1 MTSSTGLRPAA
12 ATVDIEAHLLVLFGA
27 TGDLAKRK
35 LIPALYSLMKR
46 RNFDDTTRVLG
57 VATSDLSDDDY
68 REVVRD
74 ALIKSGVDEDEAR
87 EWCAEVI
94 SYQTIKAGFGT
105 LQGRIDEI
113 ESGAGLPGNRV
124 FYLAI
129 PPGVFDDTIEG
140 IASVG
145 LHESEGWTRVVV
157 EKPFGVDFESAS
169 ELNGLLHR
177 WFHEDQIYRIDHY
190 LAKET
195 VQNIL
200 VFRFANPIFES
211 SWNRDRIDSVEI
223 TVAETLGLEGR
234 ASYFD
239 RSGMIRDVVQNHVFQ
254 VMTLMAMEPPV
265 RLDSGA
271 IRDEK
276 VKVLRSIYPMTI
288 DGVVRGQYSAGTSD
302 GDIVPGYQDE
312 NGIEGESKTETY
324 AALRVCIDNWRWRG
338 VPFYL
343 RAGKRMP
350 ERLTQVVVRFKRPPV
365 YLFDGEGACR
375 VHANVMYITLQPDEG
390 FDLRFD
396 VKIPGEG
403 LELTP
408 QSLSFRYGDVF
419 GELPDAYE
427 TLIVDFLAG
436 DQTLFVR
443 GDEAEEAWRILEP
456 VIGLDS
462 NPESYEAGS
471 WGPRAAADLITG
483 EGDHWHPQHED

>member
-1 MTSSTGLRPAA
+1 MTSEPTPRPAA
-12 ATVDIEAHLLVLFGA
+12 ATVQIEPHLLVLFGA
-27 TGDLAKRK
+27 TGDLARRK
-35 LIPALYSLMKR
+35 LIPGLYSLMKR

-57 VATSDLSDDDY
+57 VATRALSDTDY
-68 REVVRD
+68 REMARE
-74 ALIKSGVDEDEAR
+74 ALIDSGVAEDEAE
-87 EWCAEVI
+87 EWCADVI
-94 SYQTIKAGFGT
+94 SFQSIKEGFDV
-105 LQGRIDEI
+105 LKNRIDEI
-113 ESGAGLPGNRV
+113 EASAELPGNRA

-129 PPGVFDDTIEG
+129 PPAVFDNTVEG
-140 IASVG
+140 LASVG
-145 LHESEGWTRVVV
+145 LHESGGWTRVVV
-157 EKPFGVDFESAS
+157 EKPFGVDLESARG
-169 ELNGLLHR
+169 LNRLLHK
-177 WFHEDQIYRIDHY
+177 WFDESQIYRIDHY

-234 ASYFD
+234 AGYFD

-254 VMTLMAMEPPV
+254 VMALMAMEPPV
-265 RLDSGA
+265 RLDSGS

-276 VKVLRSIYPMTI
+276 VKVLRSIYPMTTE
-288 DGVVRGQYSAGTSD
+288 GVVRGQYSAGTS
-302 GDIVPGYQDE
+302 GGETVPGYEDE
-312 NGIEGESKTETY
+312 DGIEGESNTETY

-403 LELTP
+403 MELTP

-462 NPESYEAGS
+462 RPERYEAGS
-471 WGPRAAADLITG
+471 WGPAAAEDLIEG
-483 EGDHWHPQHED
+483 EGDHWHPQHDH

>member
-1 MTSSTGLRPAA
+1 MTANIPPRPAA
-12 ATVDIEAHLLVLFGA
+12 ATIDIEPHLLVLFGA

-46 RNFDDTTRVLG
+46 RDFHDTTRVLG
-57 VATSDLSDDDY
+57 VASSALSDDDY
-68 REVVRD
+68 RTVARE
-74 ALIKSGVDEDEAR
+74 ALIESGVDAGEASA
-87 EWCAEVI
+87 WCADVI
-94 SYQTIKAGFGT
+94 SYQSIKEGFDT
-105 LQGRIDEI
+105 LKARIDEI
-113 ESGAGLPGNRV
+113 ESAADLPGNRA

-129 PPGVFDDTIEG
+129 PPSVFAGTVEG
-140 IASVG
+140 LASVG
-145 LHESEGWTRVVV
+145 LDHSDGWTRVVV
-157 EKPFGVDFESAS
+157 EKPFGTDLESARA
-169 ELNGLLHR
+169 LNELLHR
-177 WFHEDQIYRIDHY
+177 WFDEGQIYRIDHY

-200 VFRFANPIFES
+200 VFRFANPLFES

-234 ASYFD
+234 AGYFD

-254 VMTLMAMEPPV
+254 IMALMAMEPPV
-265 RLDSGA
+265 RLDSAA

-276 VKVLRSIYPMTI
+276 VKVLRSIYPMTT
-288 DGVVRGQYSAGTSD
+288 DGVVRGQYSAGTAD
-302 GDIVPGYQDE
+302 GETVPGYLDE
-312 NGIEGESKTETY
+312 NGIEGESSTETY

-338 VPFYL
+338 MPFYL

-365 YLFDGEGACR
+365 YLFGGGGAGR
-375 VHANVMYITLQPDEG
+375 VHANVMYLTLQPDEG

-403 LELTP
+403 MELTP

-456 VIGLDS
+456 VIGLEAEPS
-462 NPESYEAGS
+462 SYEAGS
-471 WGPRAAADLITG
+471 WGPTAADDLITG
-483 EGDHWHPQHED
+483 EGDHWHPQHDH

>member
-1 MTSSTGLRPAA
+1 MTSDRAPLS
-12 ATVDIEAHLLVLFGA
+12 ATATIEIEPHLLVLFGA

-35 LIPALYSLMKR
+35 LIPALYSLMRR

-57 VATSDLSDDDY
+57 VANSALTDDDY
-68 REVVRD
+68 REVARE
-74 ALIKSGVDEDEAR
+74 ALIESGVDAEEAAA
-87 EWCAEVI
+87 WCADVI
-94 SYQTIKAGFGT
+94 SYQSIKHGFDD
-105 LQGRIDEI
+105 LKAKIDEI
-113 ESGAGLPGNRV
+113 ESDADLPGNRA

-129 PPGVFDDTIEG
+129 PPSVFDNTVEG
-140 IASVG
+140 LASVG
-145 LHESEGWTRVVV
+145 LDESDGWTRVVV
-157 EKPFGVDFESAS
+157 EKPFGTDLESAQ
-169 ELNGLLHR
+169 ELNELLHR
-177 WFHEDQIYRIDHY
+177 WFDEDQIYRIDHY

-200 VFRFANPIFES
+200 VFRFANPLFES

-234 ASYFD
+234 AGYFD

-254 VMTLMAMEPPV
+254 IMALMAMEPPV

-276 VKVLRSIYPMTI
+276 VKVLRSIYPMTT
-288 DGVVRGQYSAGTSD
+288 DGVVCGQYSAGNSH
-302 GDIVPGYQDE
+302 GEAVPGYRDE
-312 NGIEGESKTETY
+312 DGIEDDSTTETY

-365 YLFDGEGACR
+365 YLFGGDGAWR
-375 VHANVMYITLQPDEG
+375 VHANVMYLTLQPDEG

-403 LELTP
+403 MELAP

-462 NPESYEAGS
+462 EPSSYQAGS
-471 WGPRAAADLITG
+471 WGPTAADDLITG
-483 EGDHWHPQHED
+483 EGDHWHPQHDH

>member
-1 MTSSTGLRPAA
+1 VTFDAVPRPAA
-12 ATVDIEAHLLVLFGA
+12 ATVDIEPHLLVLFGA

-46 RNFDDTTRVLG
+46 REFHDTSRVLG
-57 VATSDLSDDDY
+57 VATSQLDDEEY
-68 REVVRD
+68 RQIARD
-74 ALIKSGVDEDEAR
+74 ALVESGVDADEAQD
-87 EWCAEVI
+87 WCADVI
-94 SYQTIKAGFGT
+94 SYFSIKGGFDA
-105 LQGRIDEI
+105 LKRRIDEI
-113 ESGAGLPGNRV
+113 ESDAELPGNRA

-129 PPGVFDDTIEG
+129 PPSVFDDTIDG
-140 IASVG
+140 LASVD
-145 LHESEGWTRVVV
+145 LHHSDGWTRVVV
-157 EKPFGVDFESAS
+157 EKPFGVDLQSAE
-169 ELNGLLHR
+169 ELNDLLHR
-177 WFHEDQIYRIDHY
+177 WFEESQIYRIDHY

-234 ASYFD
+234 AGYFD

-276 VKVLRSIYPMTI
+276 VKVLRSIYPMKPE
-288 DGVVRGQYSAGTSD
+288 GVVRGQYTTGSYD
-302 GDIVPGYQDE
+302 GDDVPAYRDE
-312 NGIEGESKTETY
+312 DGIEGESTTETF
-324 AALRVCIDNWRWRG
+324 AALRICIDNWRWRG

-365 YLFDGEGACR
+365 YLFDGEGSCR

-403 LELTP
+403 VELTP

-427 TLIVDFLAG
+427 TLIVDFLVG

-443 GDEAEEAWRILEP
+443 ADEAEEAWRILEP

-462 NPESYEAGS
+462 KPEPYEAGS
-471 WGPRAAADLITG
+471 WGPPAADGIIEG
-483 EGDHWHPQHED
+483 EGDHWHPQHDH

>member
-1 MTSSTGLRPAA
+1 MTSRISPQPAA
-12 ATVDIEAHLLVLFGA
+12 ATVDIEPHLLVLFGA

-57 VATSDLSDDDY
+57 VATSSLSDDEY
-68 REVVRD
+68 RDIARQ
-74 ALIKSGVDEDEAR
+74 ALTESGVDSDEASA
-87 EWCAEVI
+87 WCGDVI
-94 SYQTIKAGFGT
+94 SYLSIKEGFDV
-105 LQGRIDEI
+105 LKSRIDDL
-113 ESGAGLPGNRV
+113 ESAAGLPGNRA

-129 PPGVFDDTIEG
+129 PPSVFDGTING
-140 IASVG
+140 LASVG
-145 LHESEGWTRVVV
+145 LHESDGWTRVVV
-157 EKPFGVDFESAS
+157 EKPFGIDLESAR
-169 ELNGLLHR
+169 ELNQLLHQ
-177 WFHEDQIYRIDHY
+177 WFDESQIYRIDHY

-234 ASYFD
+234 AGYFD

-254 VMTLMAMEPPV
+254 VMALMAMEPPV
-265 RLDSGA
+265 RFDPRA

-276 VKVLRSIYPMTI
+276 VKVLRSIYPMKP
-288 DGVVRGQYSAGTSD
+288 DGVVRGQYAAGTSD
-302 GDIVPGYQDE
+302 GEAVPGYRDE
-312 NGIEGESKTETY
+312 DGIEGDSKTETY

-403 LELTP
+403 MELTP

-419 GELPDAYE
+419 SDLPDAYE
-427 TLIVDFLAG
+427 TLVVDFLVG

-443 GDEAEEAWRILEP
+443 ADEAEEAWRILEP
-456 VIGLDS
+456 IIEPDS
-462 NPESYEAGS
+462 QPETYEAGS
-471 WGPRAAADLITG
+471 WGPEAADDLITG
-483 EGDHWHPQHED
+483 EGDHWHPQHDH